1 MAERLCN
8 AKGSESKR
16 AEKKERTREKLRKG
30 QWQKF
35 HEDPSE
41 WVRVDPSGSADY
53 FDNVMA
59 KSLSITG
66 QTLEN
71 GRQFSFYDNI
81 VKSST
86 PAR

>member
-1 MAERLCN
+1 M
-8 AKGSESKR
+8 G
-16 AEKKERTREKLRKG
+16 
-30 QWQKF
+30 
-35 HEDPSE
+35 
-41 WVRVDPSGSADY
+41 PSGSADY
-53 FDNVMA
+53 FDNFMA